1 LFILLRRISAPAQRD
16 SRWRGSPASLLS
28 RCAGWR
34 AFGARG
40 FRFAECACGAD
51 PFSRSAQSDLSAFIS
66 FLSRERKETKQRKET
81 AGRAKFACTPGAL
94 PLDFKCYRHPWHFPF
109 ETFVLAYHLK
119 SRDAE
124 ERPPS
129 GESTGLA
136 TGKFCTAGP
145 SYPAQLGTRALKM

>member
-1 LFILLRRISAPAQRD
+1 MTLRYIPLRGMARLRRAY
-16 SRWRGSPASLLS
+16 
-28 RCAGWR
+28 
-34 AFGARG
+34 
-40 FRFAECACGAD
+40 
-51 PFSRSAQSDLSAFIS
+51 FIS
-66 FLSRERKETKQRKET
+66 FFSEKERNEAKKET

-94 PLDFKCYRHPWHFPF
+94 PLDFKCYRLPWHFPF
-109 ETFVLAYHLK
+109 ETYTLAYHLK

-145 SYPAQLGTRALKM
+145 SYPAQLGTRALQV

>member
-1 LFILLRRISAPAQRD
+1 MARVDALM
-16 SRWRGSPASLLS
+16 RGCADALQVSPAATIPILS
-28 RCAGWR
+28 RCAGGR

-40 FRFAECACGAD
+40 FRFAECAYGAAH
-51 PFSRSAQSDLSAFIS
+51 FSRSAQSDLSAFIS
-66 FLSRERKETKQRKET
+66 FFSEKERNEAKKET

-94 PLDFKCYRHPWHFPF
+94 PLDFKCYRLPWHFPF
-109 ETFVLAYHLK
+109 EIFILSYHLK

-145 SYPAQLGTRALKM
+145 SYHAQLGTRAL